1 MNADGG
7 AMRMEKSSVTG
18 PPRGSQVSAPLGA
31 LPSPLTPGAPDRAQ
45 APSTSR
51 CSEALVPTP
60 PSLMRGPG
68 WGGVGSVV
76 HRLGLG
82 SS

>member
-51 CSEALVPTP
+51 CSEALVPTT
-60 PSLMRGPG
+60 LTHVGARV
-68 WGGVGSVV
+68 GGAWVA
-76 HRLGLG
+76 
-82 SS
+82 